1 MGHTGGTQSLSKW
14 ESRLAHNRPGSPVA
28 GMERRFP
35 TGLSPLAVVRRR
47 APEFVAHCFA
57 YWAQVGADGM
67 VRERETTESHRERMK
82 RFGVLNFFSFIFFR
96 LLLNFGFPSPFFS
109 RVV

>member
-35 TGLSPLAVVRRR
+35 TGLSPLAVVRRQ

-57 YWAQVGADGM
+57 YWAQVGADGARKRGD
-67 VRERETTESHRERMK
+67 REPPREDEAFRCI
-82 RFGVLNFFSFIFFR
+82 GFILFYLF
-96 LLLNFGFPSPFFS
+96 
-109 RVV
+109 